1 MKEKELVEQEK
12 QEKKKKK
19 DPEEI
24 NIFHE
29 LFQLLVYFVIVC
41 VAVFFVNKYV
51 TQRNVV
57 DGDSMYPTLHDKDC
71 VMIDKLSYRFHE
83 PERFDIIVFPYN
95 EEERIFYI
103 KRIIALPGETV
114 QIINGEIYVN
124 DIVLEEDYGYEAIA
138 DYTMGT
144 AKTPITLGE
153 DEYFVLG
160 DNRNNSIDSRDED
173 VGLIKREE
181 IRGKACFRIFP
192 LKRIGTIK

>member
-12 QEKKKKK
+12 QEKK
-19 DPEEI
+19 DPEEM

-29 LFQLLVYFVIVC
+29 LFQLLVYFVIIC
-41 VAVFFVNKYV
+41 VVVFFVNKYV

-57 DGDSMYPTLHDKDC
+57 DGDSMYPTLHDKDS

-124 DIVLEEDYGYEAIA
+124 DAVLEEDYGYEAIA

-144 AKTPITLGE
+144 AKMPITLGE

-181 IRGKACFRIFP
+181 IRGKAYFRIFP